1 MQAVVEQPL
10 VAPPRHAARERAAYL
25 DNLKAALVAAII
37 AVHGI
42 VGYSS
47 WEGAWAYEPAA
58 EVRLAP
64 VTEDVLGSLVLPE
77 TLIAMGLFF
86 LMSGLV
92 TPGSLLRK

>member
-1 MQAVVEQPL
+1 MQAVAEQPRI
-10 VAPPRHAARERAAYL
+10 APPPSVARERAAYL

-58 EVRLAP
+58 EVR
-64 VTEDVLGSLVLPE
+64 TERVG
-77 TLIAMGLFF
+77 
-86 LMSGLV
+86 
-92 TPGSLLRK
+92 